1 MLCRTRIVDP
11 DVERSPFGRHR
22 GEPAE
27 FLVDRDIHLNDFTAE
42 LAVRQ
47 RSAVSSASR
56 ALVR

>member
-11 DVERSPFGRHR
+11 DVEPSPFGRHS
-22 GEPAE
+22 GDPTE

-42 LAVRQ
+42 LAVRP
-47 RSAVSSASR
+47 RSAVFSTSR